1 MTGTRL
7 RTRPDKPSGR
17 PTTDAEPR
25 LRSAHA
31 GDASASG
38 YPGRAGR
45 PSQSGRSGRSGRWG
59 RAGRA
64 GRPGRAGRAGRP
76 GQSGRLGLVVSTLFL
91 VAGGLLLAAGA
102 LLVQSSRAP
111 AATQRTVVITMH
123 HTHFEPTV
131 VEVKPGTT
139 VRFVLHNTDPIDH
152 EFIVGDAA
160 VHQRHRVGRDE
171 HHYGDVPGEISVPAG
186 TEASTTF
193 RFDRPGRVAYV
204 CHLPGHEAYG
214 MVGTVE
220 VG

>member
-7 RTRPDKPSGR
+7 RTRPGKPSGR
-17 PTTDAEPR
+17 PTDAEPR
-25 LRSAHA
+25 LRSGHA
-31 GDASASG
+31 GDAGASG
-38 YPGRAGR
+38 HP
-45 PSQSGRSGRSGRWG
+45 
-59 RAGRA
+59 GRA
-64 GRPGRAGRAGRP
+64 GRPGR
-76 GQSGRLGLVVSTLFL
+76 SGRLGLVVSTLFL

-102 LLVQSSRAP
+102 LLVQTTRAP

-123 HTHFEPTV
+123 HTHFEPAL

-160 VHQRHRVGRDE
+160 VHRRHRVGHDE

-193 RFDRPGRVAYV
+193 RFDRPGRVAYI

>member
-7 RTRPDKPSGR
+7 RTRPGKPSGR

-25 LRSAHA
+25 
-31 GDASASG
+31 
-38 YPGRAGR
+38 
-45 PSQSGRSGRSGRWG
+45 QRSGRG
-59 RAGRA
+59 
-64 GRPGRAGRAGRP
+64 
-76 GQSGRLGLVVSTLFL
+76 GRLGLVVSTLFL

-102 LLVQSSRAP
+102 LLVQTTRAP

-123 HTHFEPTV
+123 HTHFEPAV

-160 VHQRHRVGRDE
+160 VHQRHRVGHDA

-193 RFDRPGRVAYV
+193 RFDRPGRVAYI